1 MKILQLCGKDFFGAG
16 RAAYRL
22 HQGLRNAG
30 VECEMWVGAKRTN
43 DATVV
48 DVYPGELNKRWTKV
62 FVKLEKLKIKLY
74 AGGANNMFSLGGPA
88 HSIRKKIEKAKP
100 DLIHLHWTNRGFM
113 DLNALKGIKIPVV
126 VSLHDMWWFTGGCH
140 YDGECGRYV
149 EACGHCPILKND
161 GEHGLSFKYLQTK
174 KEVLATV
181 DNLTF
186 IGLSTWMRDCVAKS
200 AIAQGHKVVNLP
212 NGINTEQFA
221 PLNALE
227 SRKNLGL
234 PTDKKLILFA
244 AVGVMSEPRKG
255 YKYISQALRQCNP
268 KEYEL
273 VVMGEKSTEDS
284 VGGLKTYFLGE
295 INNDALLIEYISAVD
310 ISVVP
315 SLQENLSNLIMESL
329 ACATPV
335 VAFEIGGNADMITHR
350 KNGYL
355 AKDRDVDD
363 LARGIKFCCDT
374 ENNSELSQ
382 QAQQSVKNK
391 FNIEDVSK
399 QYIELYETVIGRA
412 HV

>member
-1 MKILQLCGKDFFGAG
+1 MKILHLCGKDFFGAG

-22 HQGLRNAG
+22 HQGLRNEG
-30 VECEMWVGAKRTN
+30 VDCEMWVGAKRTH

-48 DVYPGELNKRWTKV
+48 DVHPGGLNKRWTKV
-62 FVKLEKLKIKLY
+62 YVKLEKLKIKLF
-74 AGGANNMFSLGGPA
+74 AGGAKNMFSLGGPA

-100 DLIHLHWTNRGFM
+100 DLIHMHWTNRGFM
-113 DLNALKGIKIPVV
+113 NLNYLKVIGIPVV
-126 VSLHDMWWFTGGCH
+126 ISLHDMWWFTGGCH
-140 YDGECGRYV
+140 YDEECGKYLS
-149 EACGHCPILKND
+149 ACGLCPTLKND
-161 GEHGLSFKYLQTK
+161 GEHGLSYKHLQTK
-174 KEVLATV
+174 KEVLSTV
-181 DNLTF
+181 ANLTF

-212 NGINTEQFA
+212 NGINTEQFT
-221 PLNALE
+221 PLNTLE
-227 SRKNLGL
+227 YRKKLGL
-234 PTDKKLILFA
+234 PMDKKLILFA
-244 AVGVMSEPRKG
+244 AVDVLSEPRKG
-255 YKYISQALRQCNP
+255 YKYISQALSQCSP
-268 KEYEL
+268 EDYEL

-295 INNDALLIEYISAVD
+295 INNDALLIEYMSAVD

-335 VAFEIGGNADMITHR
+335 VAFEIGGNADMISHR

-363 LARGIKFCCDT
+363 LARGIKFCCDA
-374 ENNSELSQ
+374 EQNKQLSQ
-382 QAQQSVKNK
+382 AARQSVKDK

-399 QYIELYETVIGRA
+399 QYIELYETVINYQ
-412 HV
+412 